1 METQRQPQTTE
12 DAQWSGSASSGAAQ
26 SSGPED
32 GAVLE
37 LEREMSLSEFE
48 DDRDV
53 ILMMI
58 KEALRTRNY
67 TEAQEIVHKYRAA
80 IKKDD
85 EFATLA
91 RLTSQGIEGAKKVAS
106 IQTVLD
112 ATPEDDYETR
122 IALYERILK
131 IQPGNEEIQTKLN
144 ECKRLRGDIIPE
156 KTQIA
161 ASSQNAQ
168 LSPGAQAVTTIA
180 TSLFSMVK
188 VVAIIFALLIIL
200 LILIGV
206 FAGSPPS

>member
-161 ASSQNAQ
+161 ASVVYSY
-168 LSPGAQAVTTIA
+168 QAVTTIA

>member
-12 DAQWSGSASSGAAQ
+12 DEQWSSAAPSAAPQ
-26 SSGPED
+26 QD
-32 GAVLE
+32 AVLE

-48 DDRDV
+48 EDRDV
-53 ILMMI
+53 ILMML

-67 TEAQEIVHKYRAA
+67 DEAQEIVHKYRAA
-80 IKKDD
+80 VKKDD

-91 RLTSQGIEGAKKVAS
+91 RMTAQGIEGAKKVAG

-144 ECKRLRGDIIPE
+144 ECKRLRGDIVPE
-156 KTQIA
+156 KALQPIHTKSQM
-161 ASSQNAQ
+161 SSSA
-168 LSPGAQAVTTIA
+168 
-180 TSLFSMVK
+180 
-188 VVAIIFALLIIL
+188 
-200 LILIGV
+200 GV
-206 FAGSPPS
+206 MGLCDAR